1 MPETTLSSH
10 DFTKVVE
17 IVLTDLSRLN
27 NGAHFQ
33 FIKNVSDR
41 LATDTKIKEN
51 AVGQAVIKAL
61 TEALATEDKYLVL
74 SQKSLLTDEI
84 ATADKERDTL
94 FNGYRTAN
102 AART

>member
-1 MPETTLSSH
+1 MPETTLSTH

-61 TEALATEDKYLVL
+61 TEALTTEDKYLVL

-84 ATADKERDTL
+84 AHADKERDTP
-94 FNGYRTAN
+94 FTAV
-102 AART
+102 R

>member
-1 MPETTLSSH
+1 MPETTLSTH

-33 FIKNVSDR
+33 FIKNVSDH

-61 TEALATEDKYLVL
+61 TEALTTEDKYLVL
-74 SQKSLLTDEI
+74 S
-84 ATADKERDTL
+84 
-94 FNGYRTAN
+94 
-102 AART
+102 

>member
-1 MPETTLSSH
+1 MPETTLSMH

-17 IVLTDLSRLN
+17 IVQIDLSRLN

-61 TEALATEDKYLVL
+61 KEHFATQEK
-74 SQKSLLTDEI
+74 
-84 ATADKERDTL
+84 
-94 FNGYRTAN
+94 
-102 AART
+102 